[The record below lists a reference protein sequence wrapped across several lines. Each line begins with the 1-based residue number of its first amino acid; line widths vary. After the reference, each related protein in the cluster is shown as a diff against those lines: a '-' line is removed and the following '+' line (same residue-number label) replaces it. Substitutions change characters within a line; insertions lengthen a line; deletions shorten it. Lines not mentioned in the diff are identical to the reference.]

1 MTSGQ
6 ATAAKQTT
14 QDDAVRL
21 HSVLFSYPGGPPIL
35 NINALEL
42 GRGERVFLHGPS
54 GSGKTTLLSLIS
66 GVLQPQAG
74 SVEVLGS
81 DLAKLS
87 AAGRDTLR
95 GARMGYIFQGFNLI
109 PYLSAGEN
117 IVLPCQLHP
126 SRAKRITA
134 PTLAEEAARLAR
146 HLEIHAHLQSPVTR
160 LSVGQQ
166 QRVAIARAVIG
177 KPELLIA
184 DEPTSSLDTD
194 RRDSFLRLLL
204 EVAEEAGATLLFV
217 SHDRGLATHFH
228 RTLSLQELNRASH
241 AQAAA

>member
-1 MTSGQ
+1 MTPGQ
-6 ATAAKQTT
+6 AMVAEPA
-14 QDDAVRL
+14 QDSAVRL
-21 HSVLFSYPGGPPIL
+21 RSVAFAYPGGPAIL
-35 NINALEL
+35 DLDALHI
-42 GRGERVFLHGPS
+42 GRGGRVFLHGPS

-66 GVLQPQAG
+66 GVLQPRAG
-74 SVEVLGS
+74 SVEVLGR
-81 DLAKLS
+81 DLARLS
-87 AAGRDTLR
+87 ASARDTLR

-109 PYLSAGEN
+109 PYLSVEEN

-126 SRAKRITA
+126 SRKERITA
-134 PTLAEEAARLAR
+134 PTLAEEAARLVQR
-146 HLEIHAHLQSPVTR
+146 LDLHAHLNSPVTR

-204 EVAEEAGATLLFV
+204 EVTEEAGATLLFV
-217 SHDRGLATHFH
+217 SHDRSLATHFD
-228 RTLSLQELNRASH
+228 RTLSLQELNRATH